1 MLQPLEG
8 ERSKEEREKKSL
20 LLLLLLLGVLVLVHF
35 VIDHIME
42 DAVLDDIIRR
52 LRDDDRSATHN
63 FLLSESEVR
72 QLCMAASDIFLKQPI
87 LLQLS
92 APIMVCGDIHGQFSD
107 LLRLFE
113 CVGFPPAANYIFL
126 GNYVD
131 YGKQSLETI
140 CLLLAYKIKFPENF
154 FLLRGSHECASMN
167 RIYGFYDECKRKLYV
182 RTWKAFVHCFNCL
195 PVAALVEDKILCM
208 HGGLSPDLDNL
219 GQINKISRPTD
230 VPDTG
235 LLCDLIWSDPSTSVR
250 GWGFNDRGVSYGPD
264 KVSEF
269 LQKHD
274 LDFICRSH
282 QVVEDGY
289 EFFSTRQL
297 VTIFSAPNFRGEFDN
312 AGAVMSIDD
321 ALMCSFR
328 ILMPQVNRTEVNFPS
343 ITTTNSRTRLPQVNR
358 TEVNFPSITTTN
370 SRTRWPGVEDIKETS
385 RESCATTSQYESLN
399 LSEGTS
405 STESSNLSGETSSA
419 EISNPSKETSSV
431 KVFSYSD
438 IKRATNDL
446 SESSKIG
453 RGGYGSVHKG
463 YLDNVEVAIKML
475 DSKSDQ
481 GLEEFVQE
489 LEVLG
494 QMRHPNL
501 VKLIGACFKLR
512 CLVYEFLPNGSLE
525 DCLKKR
531 PWLLIWQM
539 RTRIVYEICSALIF
553 LHSNKPHPLVHGD
566 IKPHNILLDVNFNSK
581 LADFGLCRFLPEGT
595 SAFLDTTPKGTPDYI
610 DPVFRKTGILKARS
624 DVYSFGITILRLL
637 TGMEPRGIVTKVRAA
652 CKGEKLMT
660 MVDSTAGHW
669 PTDVAGFL
677 AQFGLD
683 CCNKKKSSELLK
695 CIAADLEEIL
705 PHLEP
710 AST

>member
-1 MLQPLEG
+1 M
-8 ERSKEEREKKSL
+8 
-20 LLLLLLLGVLVLVHF
+20 
-35 VIDHIME
+35 IDHIME
-42 DAVLDDIIRR
+42 DAVVDDIIRR
-52 LRDDDRSATHN
+52 LRDDDRSARHN
-63 FLLSESEVR
+63 LLLSESEVR

-182 RTWKAFVHCFNCL
+182 RTWKAFVHCFECL

-219 GQINKISRPTD
+219 GQINRILRPTD

-274 LDFICRSH
+274 LDLICRSH

-312 AGAVMSIDD
+312 AGAVMRIDD
-321 ALMCSFR
+321 ALTCSFT
-328 ILMPQVNRTEVNFPS
+328 ILK
-343 ITTTNSRTRLPQVNR
+343 
-358 TEVNFPSITTTN
+358 VNFPSITTTN

-385 RESCATTSQYESLN
+385 REICATTSQYESLN

-405 STESSNLSGETSSA
+405 STESSNLSGETFSA

-475 DSKSDQ
+475 DSKSEQ
-481 GLEEFVQE
+481 GPEEFIQE

-501 VKLIGACFKLR
+501 VKLIGACFGLR

-531 PWLLIWQM
+531 PRLLTWQM

-595 SAFLDTTPKGTPDYI
+595 SAIAFLDTKPKGTLEYI
-610 DPVFRKTGILKARS
+610 DPVFLKTGILRARS

-637 TGMEPRGIVTKVRAA
+637 TGMEPLGIVKKVRAA
-652 CKGEKLMT
+652 CEGESLMT

-683 CCNKKKSSELLK
+683 CCNKKKSSEVLK